1 MNTNYIIQKH
11 LMKKDYSLT
20 GEMMKREEWLD
31 EIARECEFAKPVCGG
46 AYCYEDGTRNYCD
59 FYRCPK
65 VKSEFKL

>member
-1 MNTNYIIQKH
+1 
-11 LMKKDYSLT
+11 
-20 GEMMKREEWLD
+20 MKREDWLD
-31 EIARECEFAKPVCGG
+31 EIAKDCKFAKPVCGG